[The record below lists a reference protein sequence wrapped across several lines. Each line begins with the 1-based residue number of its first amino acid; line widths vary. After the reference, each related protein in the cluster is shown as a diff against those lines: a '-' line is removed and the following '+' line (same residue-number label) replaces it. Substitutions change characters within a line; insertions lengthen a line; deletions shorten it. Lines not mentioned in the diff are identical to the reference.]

1 MTDRPTRPGDH
12 RGPRSGGPPLRV
24 RLAGRAISLLVA
36 RVPRAW
42 PLLRPAA
49 RRFWNRRAEG
59 WDARPRSS
67 DTEYLAPLLAAC
79 EELEPAPERILEL
92 GTGTGA
98 GAMELARR
106 FSRAELVAVD
116 LSEAM
121 VARARGKVPSELSDR
136 VSFSVED
143 AARLSYA
150 DGSFDLVAQLNLPVY
165 FDEIARVLRPGGHV
179 IVASSFGPATP
190 YYTPLDELSGK
201 FANRGVS
208 TERTRAVGAGD
219 YFLGWRS
226 SP

>member
-1 MTDRPTRPGDH
+1 MTDELTRRAAH

-24 RLAGRAISLLVA
+24 RLLGRTISLLVA

-67 DTEYLAPLLAAC
+67 DAEYLAPLLTAC
-79 EELEPAPERILEL
+79 EEIEGTPERILEL

-98 GAMELARR
+98 GAIALARR
-106 FSRAELVAVD
+106 FSCADVVGVD

-121 VARARGKVPSELSDR
+121 VERAGAKVPPELSDR
-136 VSFSVED
+136 LSFSVED
-143 AARLSYA
+143 AGRLSYDEA
-150 DGSFDLVAQLNLPVY
+150 SFDLVAQLNVPVY
-165 FDEIARVLRPGGHV
+165 FDEVVRVLRPGGHV

-190 YYTPLDELSGK
+190 YYTPLNELSAK
-201 FANRGVS
+201 FALRGVS

-219 YFLGWRS
+219 YFLGSRL